1 MIAKSLLPLMA
12 LSAMAMA
19 PLSAAAQTVDD
30 PIVKTV
36 KTEFSTNYEGL
47 YTQLLERP
55 ATGPSG
61 PFTDTHLI
69 VTDHLGDCLG
79 LVEFR
84 GVQGWIAAESATICA
99 PTRGVITEMK
109 TPPGVSTNKGIWISG
124 IVRVTEPGQTTPP
137 TKALVVSNDELGPI
151 SFMNLRQQMSLKWKY
166 DASPEDLTVAPGAIR
181 VRSTLTKG
189 TMMVDRRLIGEHH

>member
-1 MIAKSLLPLMA
+1 
-12 LSAMAMA
+12 
-19 PLSAAAQTVDD
+19 
-30 PIVKTV
+30 
-36 KTEFSTNYEGL
+36 
-47 YTQLLERP
+47 
-55 ATGPSG
+55 
-61 PFTDTHLI
+61 
-69 VTDHLGDCLG
+69 
-79 LVEFR
+79 
-84 GVQGWIAAESATICA
+84 
-99 PTRGVITEMK
+99 MK